1 MKPRTLKTPQ
11 DVKEE
16 FLRTGT
22 SSAEWARVHGFDP
35 ATVNQVINGR
45 NAGTR
50 GVGHK
55 IAVLLGLKDG
65 VILSQEDEP
74 TQKG

>member
-1 MKPRTLKTPQ
+1 MRTRTLRTPQ
-11 DVKEE
+11 DVKED

-22 SSAEWARVHGFDP
+22 SSAEWARTHGFDP

-65 VILSQEDEP
+65 VIL
-74 TQKG
+74 TQDDASAQKE

>member
-1 MKPRTLKTPQ
+1 MKPRTLRTPQ
-11 DVKEE
+11 EVKDE

-22 SSAEWARVHGFDP
+22 SSTAWAKAHGFDP

-65 VILSQEDEP
+65 VILEQGDVP
-74 TQKG
+74 YQKE

>member
-1 MKPRTLKTPQ
+1 MKTRTLKTPQ

-22 SSAEWARVHGFDP
+22 SSASWARAHGFDP

-55 IAVLLGLKDG
+55 IAVTLGLKDG
-65 VILSQEDEP
+65 VILEP
-74 TQKG
+74 GKVPGKKE